1 MQKNKNRQGLA
12 LGAIFSLVAGIFVG
26 APAAQ
31 AATANNLTINPSA
44 GTSLVGLVTDDFALQ
59 VTLDPSV
66 ATTVGYSKLKYQI
79 SHASAWNVLATT
91 SNTATVATVPSTAT
105 SASYKVV
112 SQSPAASY
120 VTPFQEPGTAKNTL
134 ALRLSTESGGVAIPT
149 SVSAEVAVTVVAFI
163 DNVVEDGALTT
174 GEWSVTTTVTLK
186 PWSALAGS
194 VTLTAPQAG
203 DVWATAS
210 AAVSSDV
217 NLDQLDGNF
226 ELAFRSTHDGRT
238 TYDASSASDLAVSFA
253 KAGTMSGSQAIA
265 AASSSPVAS
274 ISAVLYYDRAANN
287 AGADEQIAI
296 QTLGVGAPS
305 IDGLTFSPVAST
317 NIVRTAPGAAD
328 ARVNSTFAVTAKPY
342 TGSGTAVAVASNLNW
357 STSTEL
363 STTKY
368 LVVNGVTHTSSA
380 TIPTTASPL
389 VLAAGSNTV
398 TIQAVGFSGDEVIT
412 LQLNAQNKAT
422 AVYRITLKTP
432 AFVLTNNGDYSNYFA
447 APGES
452 VALSYTVEDQFGLDS
467 ARTNQRV
474 AASVVLGGSTSE
486 TVSAVV
492 SGGQVAL
499 NVAPVPATRTGSAT
513 VTLTLQT
520 QNADTGLWANG
531 DTDTVTINVSAATN
545 AFASRTASV
554 SASISRVALFS
565 GYSWSGTVT
574 TTVANSY
581 SFVVVSA
588 PGLVIED
595 VASGDT
601 ASGTITVQTNGS
613 QQAQFKFAGT
623 AAGTHTV
630 TFTNGTATT
639 TSQVIISA
647 ATGEEG
653 RTVVIAASSSAL
665 PQQSI
670 DVTVTVTD
678 EFGNRV
684 DTATASQLTL
694 TATGAGFFSNG
705 LRSQTAVTDAD
716 GKATF
721 TLTSGANDSGA
732 LLLNATY
739 DGTFD
744 ATSSKTITIA
754 PAPVAT
760 AQTVSVVAS
769 AATVQAGKNA
779 DVTIT
784 VTDSDGKAHAYKT
797 VVVYSTGAGYLSAQT
812 VTTDGDG
819 KAVVKLLTGANE
831 SGTATITASVGGKTG
846 NATVTVLAPV
856 VVVPPPVVEP
866 EVSAVIGSFNGRW
879 AVRVEN
885 AKGSVVTVKAGS
897 KWFKF
902 NALNNSYSFSGKSKV
917 GASLLVKVW
926 VDGDLMNEQTITVK

>member
-31 AATANNLTINPSA
+31 ASTANNLTIVPSA

-79 SHASAWNVLATT
+79 THASAWNVLATT
-91 SNTATVATVPSTAT
+91 SNTATVAALAANVDTA
-105 SASYKVV
+105 SVAVV
-112 SQSPAASY
+112 SQSPLTKV
-120 VTPFQEPGTAKNTL
+120 VTPSPAAGAAKNTL
-134 ALRLSTESGGVAIPT
+134 AIRLATGSASIPT

-163 DNVVEDGALTT
+163 DNVVEDGALSS
-174 GEWSVTTTVTLK
+174 GEWSVSTVVTLK

-210 AAVSSDV
+210 AAVSGV

-226 ELAFRSTHDGRT
+226 ELAFRSTNDGRT
-238 TYDASSASDLAVSFA
+238 GYNSSSASDLAISFA
-253 KAGTMSGSQAIA
+253 KAGTMSSSKAIA
-265 AASSSPVAS
+265 SASSSPVAS
-274 ISAVLYYDRAANN
+274 ISAVLYYDRGADN
-287 AGADEQIAI
+287 AGDDEQIAI
-296 QTLGVGAPS
+296 QTLGVGSPS

-317 NIVRTAPGAAD
+317 NIVRTAAGTAD
-328 ARVNSTFAVTAKPY
+328 ARVNSTFAVTAKPF
-342 TGSGTAVAVASNLNW
+342 TGSGTTVAVASNLNW

-412 LQLNAQNKAT
+412 LQLNAQNKTT
-422 AVYRITLKTP
+422 AVYRVTLKSP
-432 AFVLTNNGDYSNYFA
+432 AFVLTNNGDYDSYSA
-447 APGES
+447 ALGES

-499 NVAPVPATRTGSAT
+499 TVAPVPATRTGSAT
-513 VTLTLQT
+513 VTLTLQA
-520 QNADTGLWANG
+520 QNIDTGLWENVSG
-531 DTDTVTINVSAATN
+531 GTDTVNINVSSVAN
-545 AFASRTASV
+545 AFVSRTASV

-588 PGLVIED
+588 PGLVIEHVD
-595 VASGDT
+595 SGDT
-601 ASGTITVQTNGS
+601 ASGTITVQADGAK
-613 QQAQFKFAGT
+613 QAQFKFAGT

-630 TFTNGTATT
+630 TFTNGSATT

-678 EFGNRV
+678 EFGNPV

-694 TATGAGFFSNG
+694 TANGAGFFSNG
-705 LRSQTAVTDAD
+705 LRSQTAVTDAT

-732 LLLNATY
+732 LILAATY
-739 DGTFD
+739 DGTVD
-744 ATSSKTITIA
+744 ATSSSTITIA

-760 AQTVSVVAS
+760 ADKVTVVAS
-769 AATVQAGKNA
+769 AATVQAGRNA

-784 VTDSDGKAHAYKT
+784 VTDTDGKAHAYKT

-819 KAVVKLLTGANE
+819 KAVVKLITGANE
-831 SGTATITASVGGKTG
+831 SGTATITASVGGKSGT
-846 NATVTVLAPV
+846 ATVTVLAPV
-856 VVVPPPVVEP
+856 VVTPPVVVVP
-866 EVSAVIGSFNGRW
+866 EVSAVIGTFNGRW

-885 AKGSVVTVKAGS
+885 AKGSVVTVKVGG
-897 KWFKF
+897 KWFKGT
-902 NALNNSYSFSGKSKV
+902 ALNNSYTFSGRSKV
-917 GASLLVKVW
+917 GATPLVKVW
-926 VDGDLMNEQTITVK
+926 VDGELQNEQTITIK

>member
-91 SNTATVATVPSTAT
+91 SNTATVASLASNVDSTSVA
-105 SASYKVV
+105 VV
-112 SQSPAASY
+112 SQSPLTKV
-120 VTPFQEPGTAKNTL
+120 VTPSPAAGAAKNTL
-134 ALRLSTESGGVAIPT
+134 ALRLQTASGTIPT

-226 ELAFRSTHDGRT
+226 ELAFRSTNDGRT
-238 TYDASSASDLAVSFA
+238 TYNASSASDLAVAFA
-253 KAGTMSGSQAIA
+253 KAGTMSGSKAIA

-274 ISAVLYYDRAANN
+274 ISAVLYYDLAADN

-305 IDGLTFSPVAST
+305 IDGLTFSPVAGT
-317 NIVRTAPGAAD
+317 NIDSTGAGTAD

-412 LQLNAQNKAT
+412 LQLNAQNKTT

-499 NVAPVPATRTGSAT
+499 SVAPVPSTRTGSAT

-520 QNADTGLWANG
+520 QNADTGLWVNG
-531 DTDTVTINVSAATN
+531 DTDTVTINVSGAAN

-581 SFVVVSA
+581 SFIVVSA

-601 ASGTITVQTNGS
+601 ASGTITVQADGS
-613 QQAQFKFAGT
+613 KQAEFKFAGT

-678 EFGNRV
+678 EFGNPV

-784 VTDSDGKAHAYKT
+784 VTDSDGKAHAYKS

-812 VTTDGDG
+812 VTTDGEG
-819 KAVVKLLTGANE
+819 KAVVKLITGANE
-831 SGTATITASVGGKTG
+831 SGTATITASVGGKSGT
-846 NATVTVLAPV
+846 ATITVLAPV
-856 VVVPPPVVEP
+856 VVVPPVVVEP
-866 EVSAVIGSFNGRW
+866 EVSAFIGSFNGRW

-885 AKGSVVTVKAGS
+885 AKGSVVTVKAGG

-902 NALNNSYSFSGKSKV
+902 TALNNSYSFSGKSKV